1 MLVDI
6 VYLVKRAGGG
16 AKMCDAALQ
25 CTVVIKIESLQ
36 GEVFFFFFPQEDESI
51 FLQLFSDDL
60 ILDYKGP
67 RMS

>member
-1 MLVDI
+1 
-6 VYLVKRAGGG
+6 
-16 AKMCDAALQ
+16 MCDAALQ

-36 GEVFFFFFPQEDESI
+36 GEVFFFFPQEDESI